1 MAETMNM
8 KELFALLV
16 RRCRAV
22 LLTALIFA
30 VLLGGVQAFRTSRSN
45 SDESD
50 VSAEE
55 QIASQYADLAAL
67 KQQLTTTKAKVAS
80 LQEYVVQAPLM
91 EIDPYR
97 VYTTTMLIGLTPAEN
112 APGVSASQEYS
123 DAENA
128 PGDSASQEY
137 SDGAVCAAWLAGTD
151 IQKLAADTSFAEIGN
166 LYLQDLF
173 SAKPLSGGV
182 LSLRTYGTSQE
193 RAEELADMLYQGLHR
208 QFSGESSSMPT
219 VNAVLSSAT
228 LCETNTEIADK
239 QDKIFK
245 ELTTAKESLTTL
257 TSKVQ
262 SQESALP
269 HDDETP
275 SPVKSG
281 VKYAVL
287 GFAVGI
293 ILACLWILVKAM
305 FSGRIETAG
314 QLETMGDAPYWGT
327 LAVAKRKSDRWAD
340 AILGETLWADRNAA
354 AAHLADRVAACDSA
368 SAGIAIIS
376 SLSDQ
381 PEELDDF
388 VAALK
393 DRDYSV
399 SVIMNVA
406 SDPAAFACLKKNGLI
421 LLAERR
427 GMTRMERLK
436 AVNKLMH
443 SFSRKANGT
452 FFF

>member
-30 VLLGGVQAFRTSRSN
+30 VLLGGMQAFRTSRSN

-112 APGVSASQEYS
+112 APVA
-123 DAENA
+123 
-128 PGDSASQEY
+128 SASQEY

-208 QFSGESSSMPT
+208 QFSGESSSIPT

-262 SQESALP
+262 SQELALP

-293 ILACLWILVKAM
+293 ILVCLWILVKAV

-314 QLETMGDAPYWGT
+314 QLETMGGAPYWGT

-436 AVNKLMH
+436 AVHTLMH

>member
-22 LLTALIFA
+22 LLTALVFA

-67 KQQLTTTKAKVAS
+67 KQQLTTTKAKEAS

-112 APGVSASQEYS
+112 APVA
-123 DAENA
+123 
-128 PGDSASQEY
+128 SASQEY

-208 QFSGESSSMPT
+208 QFSGESSSIPA

-262 SQESALP
+262 SQELALP

-281 VKYAVL
+281 MKYAVL

-293 ILACLWILVKAM
+293 ILACLWILVKAV

-314 QLETMGDAPYWGT
+314 QLEAMGGAPYWGT

-340 AILGETLWADRNAA
+340 AILEETLWADRQAA
-354 AAHLADRVAACDSA
+354 AAHLVDRVAACDSA

-436 AVNKLMH
+436 AVHTLMH

>member
-55 QIASQYADLAAL
+55 KIASQYADLAAL

-80 LQEYVVQAPLM
+80 LQEYTTHAPLM

-112 APGVSASQEYS
+112 APVASASQ
-123 DAENA
+123 D
-128 PGDSASQEY
+128 Y

-208 QFSGESSSMPT
+208 QFSGESSSTPT
-219 VNAVLSSAT
+219 VNTVLSSAT

-269 HDDETP
+269 HGDETP

-314 QLETMGDAPYWGT
+314 QLETMGGAPYWGT

-368 SAGIAIIS
+368 SAGITIIS

-436 AVNKLMH
+436 AVDKLMH

>member
-112 APGVSASQEYS
+112 APGA
-123 DAENA
+123 
-128 PGDSASQEY
+128 SASQEY

-269 HDDETP
+269 HGDETP

-314 QLETMGDAPYWGT
+314 QLETMGGAPYWGT

-393 DRDYSV
+393 DPDYSV

-436 AVNKLMH
+436 AVDKLMH

>member
-8 KELFALLV
+8 KELFAVLV

-67 KQQLTTTKAKVAS
+67 KQQMTTTKAKVAS

-112 APGVSASQEYS
+112 APGA
-123 DAENA
+123 
-128 PGDSASQEY
+128 SASQEY

-208 QFSGESSSMPT
+208 QFSGESSSTPT

-257 TSKVQ
+257 ISKVQ
-262 SQESALP
+262 SQELALP

-314 QLETMGDAPYWGT
+314 QLETMGGAPYWGT

>member
-67 KQQLTTTKAKVAS
+67 KQQMTTTKAKVAS

-112 APGVSASQEYS
+112 APGA
-123 DAENA
+123 
-128 PGDSASQEY
+128 SASQEY

-208 QFSGESSSMPT
+208 QFSGESSSIPT

-314 QLETMGDAPYWGT
+314 QLETMGGAPYWGT

-436 AVNKLMH
+436 AVDKLMH

>member
-112 APGVSASQEYS
+112 APGA
-123 DAENA
+123 
-128 PGDSASQEY
+128 SASQEY

-208 QFSGESSSMPT
+208 QFSGESSSTPT

-269 HDDETP
+269 HGDETP

-314 QLETMGDAPYWGT
+314 QLETMGGAPYWGT

>member
-67 KQQLTTTKAKVAS
+67 KQQMTTTKAKVAS

-112 APGVSASQEYS
+112 APGA
-123 DAENA
+123 
-128 PGDSASQEY
+128 SASQEY

-208 QFSGESSSMPT
+208 QFSGESSSIPT

-269 HDDETP
+269 HGDETP

-314 QLETMGDAPYWGT
+314 QLETMGGAPYWGT

>member
-67 KQQLTTTKAKVAS
+67 KQQMTTTKAKVAS

-112 APGVSASQEYS
+112 APGA
-123 DAENA
+123 
-128 PGDSASQEY
+128 SASQEY

-314 QLETMGDAPYWGT
+314 QLETMGGAPYWGT

-436 AVNKLMH
+436 AVHKLMH

>member
-1 MAETMNM
+1 
-8 KELFALLV
+8 
-16 RRCRAV
+16 
-22 LLTALIFA
+22 
-30 VLLGGVQAFRTSRSN
+30 
-45 SDESD
+45 
-50 VSAEE
+50 
-55 QIASQYADLAAL
+55 
-67 KQQLTTTKAKVAS
+67 
-80 LQEYVVQAPLM
+80 M
-91 EIDPYR
+91 EIDPYG
-97 VYTTTMLIGLTPAEN
+97 VYSTPMLFGLTPAEN
-112 APGVSASQEYS
+112 APG
-123 DAENA
+123 
-128 PGDSASQEY
+128 GSASQEY

-208 QFSGESSSMPT
+208 QFSGESSSTPT

-269 HDDETP
+269 HGGETP

-314 QLETMGDAPYWGT
+314 QLEAMGGAPYWGT

-436 AVNKLMH
+436 AVDKLMH

>member
-67 KQQLTTTKAKVAS
+67 KQQMTTTKAKVAS

-112 APGVSASQEYS
+112 APEA
-123 DAENA
+123 
-128 PGDSASQEY
+128 SASQEY

-262 SQESALP
+262 SQELALP

-314 QLETMGDAPYWGT
+314 QLETMGGAPYWGT

-436 AVNKLMH
+436 AVDKLMH

>member
-112 APGVSASQEYS
+112 APGA
-123 DAENA
+123 
-128 PGDSASQEY
+128 SASQEY

-173 SAKPLSGGV
+173 SAKPLSSGV

-208 QFSGESSSMPT
+208 QFSGESSSTPT

-257 TSKVQ
+257 ISKVQ

-269 HDDETP
+269 HGDETP

-314 QLETMGDAPYWGT
+314 QLETMGGAPYWGT

-393 DRDYSV
+393 DRGYSV

-406 SDPAAFACLKKNGLI
+406 SDPAAFACLKKDGLI

-436 AVNKLMH
+436 AVHKLMH

>member
-55 QIASQYADLAAL
+55 KIASQYADLAAL

-80 LQEYVVQAPLM
+80 LQEYTTHAPLM

-112 APGVSASQEYS
+112 APGA
-123 DAENA
+123 
-128 PGDSASQEY
+128 SASQEY

-182 LSLRTYGTSQE
+182 LSLRTYGTSRE

-208 QFSGESSSMPT
+208 QFSGESSSIPT

-293 ILACLWILVKAM
+293 ILACLWILVKAL

-314 QLETMGDAPYWGT
+314 QLETMSGAPYWGT

-340 AILGETLWADRNAA
+340 AILGETLWADRKAA

-368 SAGIAIIS
+368 SAGITIIS

-436 AVNKLMH
+436 AVDKLMH

>member
-67 KQQLTTTKAKVAS
+67 KQQMTTTKAKVAS

-112 APGVSASQEYS
+112 APGA
-123 DAENA
+123 
-128 PGDSASQEY
+128 SASQEY

-406 SDPAAFACLKKNGLI
+406 SDPAAFACLKKDGLI

-436 AVNKLMH
+436 AVHKLMH

>member
-1 MAETMNM
+1 MNM

-30 VLLGGVQAFRTSRSN
+30 VLLGGVQAFRASRSN

-55 QIASQYADLAAL
+55 KIASQYADLAAL

-112 APGVSASQEYS
+112 APVA
-123 DAENA
+123 
-128 PGDSASQEY
+128 SASQEY

-151 IQKLAADTSFAEIGN
+151 IQKLAADTSFVEIGN

-182 LSLRTYGTSQE
+182 LSLRTYGTSRE

-208 QFSGESSSMPT
+208 QFSGESSSIPT

-262 SQESALP
+262 SQELALP

-314 QLETMGDAPYWGT
+314 QLETMGGAPYWGT

-436 AVNKLMH
+436 AVHTLMH

>member
-30 VLLGGVQAFRTSRSN
+30 VLLGGMQAFRTSRSN

-112 APGVSASQEYS
+112 APVA
-123 DAENA
+123 
-128 PGDSASQEY
+128 SASQEY

-208 QFSGESSSMPT
+208 QFSGESSSIPT

-262 SQESALP
+262 SQELALP

-293 ILACLWILVKAM
+293 ILACLWILVKAV

-314 QLETMGDAPYWGT
+314 QLEAMGGAPYWGT

-436 AVNKLMH
+436 AVHTLMH

>member
-112 APGVSASQEYS
+112 APVA
-123 DAENA
+123 
-128 PGDSASQEY
+128 SASQEY

-166 LYLQDLF
+166 LYLQNLF

-208 QFSGESSSMPT
+208 QFSGESSSIPT

-262 SQESALP
+262 SQELALP

-293 ILACLWILVKAM
+293 ILACLWILVRAV

-314 QLETMGDAPYWGT
+314 QLETMGGAPYWGT

-340 AILGETLWADRNAA
+340 AILEETLWADRQAA
-354 AAHLADRVAACDSA
+354 AAHLVDRVAACDSA

-381 PEELDDF
+381 AEELDDF

-436 AVNKLMH
+436 AVHTLMH

>member
-55 QIASQYADLAAL
+55 KIASQYADLAAL

-112 APGVSASQEYS
+112 APVA
-123 DAENA
+123 
-128 PGDSASQEY
+128 SASQEY

-208 QFSGESSSMPT
+208 QFSGESSSIPT

-262 SQESALP
+262 SQELALP

-293 ILACLWILVKAM
+293 ILACLWILVKAV

-314 QLETMGDAPYWGT
+314 QLETMGGAPYWGT

-340 AILGETLWADRNAA
+340 AILEETLWADRQAA
-354 AAHLADRVAACDSA
+354 AAHLVDRVAACDSA

-381 PEELDDF
+381 AEELDDF

-436 AVNKLMH
+436 AVHTLMH

>member
-55 QIASQYADLAAL
+55 KIASQYADLAAL

-112 APGVSASQEYS
+112 APVA
-123 DAENA
+123 
-128 PGDSASQEY
+128 SASQEY

-208 QFSGESSSMPT
+208 QFSGESSSIPT

-262 SQESALP
+262 SQELALP

-293 ILACLWILVKAM
+293 ILACLWILVKAV

-314 QLETMGDAPYWGT
+314 QLEAMGGAPYWGT

-406 SDPAAFACLKKNGLI
+406 SDPAAFACLKKNVLI

-436 AVNKLMH
+436 AVDKLMH

>member
-67 KQQLTTTKAKVAS
+67 KQQLTTTKAKVAY
-80 LQEYVVQAPLM
+80 LQEYVVQVPLM

-112 APGVSASQEYS
+112 APVA
-123 DAENA
+123 
-128 PGDSASQEY
+128 SASQEY

-182 LSLRTYGTSQE
+182 LSLRTYGTSQD

-208 QFSGESSSMPT
+208 QFSGESSSIPT

-262 SQESALP
+262 SQELALP

-281 VKYAVL
+281 MKYAVL

-293 ILACLWILVKAM
+293 ILACLWILVKAV

-314 QLETMGDAPYWGT
+314 QLEAMGGAPYWGT

-340 AILGETLWADRNAA
+340 AILEETLWADRQAA
-354 AAHLADRVAACDSA
+354 AAHLVDRVAACDSA

-436 AVNKLMH
+436 AVHTLMH

>member
-80 LQEYVVQAPLM
+80 LQEYTTHAPLM

-112 APGVSASQEYS
+112 APVA
-123 DAENA
+123 
-128 PGDSASQEY
+128 SASQEY

-208 QFSGESSSMPT
+208 QFSGESSSTPT

-269 HDDETP
+269 HGDETP

-314 QLETMGDAPYWGT
+314 QLETMGGAPYWGT

-436 AVNKLMH
+436 AVDKLMH

>member
-55 QIASQYADLAAL
+55 KIASQYADLAAL

-80 LQEYVVQAPLM
+80 LQEYTTHAPLM

-112 APGVSASQEYS
+112 APG
-123 DAENA
+123 
-128 PGDSASQEY
+128 GSASQEY

-208 QFSGESSSMPT
+208 QFSGESSSTPT

-269 HDDETP
+269 HGDETP

-314 QLETMGDAPYWGT
+314 QLEAMGGAPYWGT

-436 AVNKLMH
+436 AVDKLMH

>member
-67 KQQLTTTKAKVAS
+67 KQQMTTTKAKVAS

-112 APGVSASQEYS
+112 APGA
-123 DAENA
+123 
-128 PGDSASQEY
+128 SASQEY

-219 VNAVLSSAT
+219 INAVLSSAT

-314 QLETMGDAPYWGT
+314 QLETMGGAPYWGT

>member
-16 RRCRAV
+16 RRFRAV

-112 APGVSASQEYS
+112 APEA
-123 DAENA
+123 
-128 PGDSASQEY
+128 SASQEY

-151 IQKLAADTSFAEIGN
+151 IQKMAADTSFAEIGN

-269 HDDETP
+269 HGDETP

-314 QLETMGDAPYWGT
+314 QLETMGGAPYWGT

-436 AVNKLMH
+436 AVDKLMH

>member
-80 LQEYVVQAPLM
+80 LQEYTTHAPLM

-112 APGVSASQEYS
+112 APGA
-123 DAENA
+123 
-128 PGDSASQEY
+128 SASQEY

-208 QFSGESSSMPT
+208 QFSGESSSTPT

-257 TSKVQ
+257 ISKVQ

-269 HDDETP
+269 HGDETP

-314 QLETMGDAPYWGT
+314 QLETMGGAPYWGT

-406 SDPAAFACLKKNGLI
+406 SDPAAFVCLKKDGLI

>member
-67 KQQLTTTKAKVAS
+67 KQQLTATKAKVAS

-112 APGVSASQEYS
+112 APGA
-123 DAENA
+123 
-128 PGDSASQEY
+128 SASQEY

-269 HDDETP
+269 HGDETP

-314 QLETMGDAPYWGT
+314 QLETMGGAPYWGT

-406 SDPAAFACLKKNGLI
+406 SDPAAFACLKKDGLI

-436 AVNKLMH
+436 AVDKLMH

>member
-50 VSAEE
+50 VSSEE

-67 KQQLTTTKAKVAS
+67 KQQMTTTKAKVAS

-112 APGVSASQEYS
+112 APGA
-123 DAENA
+123 
-128 PGDSASQEY
+128 SASQEY

-314 QLETMGDAPYWGT
+314 QLETMGGAPYWGT

>member
-30 VLLGGVQAFRTSRSN
+30 VLLGGVQTFRTSRSN

-112 APGVSASQEYS
+112 APGA
-123 DAENA
+123 
-128 PGDSASQEY
+128 SASQEY

-208 QFSGESSSMPT
+208 QFSGESSSTPT

-257 TSKVQ
+257 ISKVQ
-262 SQESALP
+262 SQELALP

-314 QLETMGDAPYWGT
+314 QLETMGGAPYWGT

-436 AVNKLMH
+436 AVHKLMH

>member
-112 APGVSASQEYS
+112 APVASASQEYS
-123 DAENA
+123 
-128 PGDSASQEY
+128 Y
-137 SDGAVCAAWLAGTD
+137 GAVCAAWLAGTD

-173 SAKPLSGGV
+173 SAKPLSGGE

-208 QFSGESSSMPT
+208 QFSGESSSIPT

-262 SQESALP
+262 SQELALP

-293 ILACLWILVKAM
+293 ILACLWILVKAV

-314 QLETMGDAPYWGT
+314 QLETMGGAPYWGT

-340 AILGETLWADRNAA
+340 AILEETLWADRQAA

-436 AVNKLMH
+436 AVHTLMH

>member
-8 KELFALLV
+8 KELFTLLV

-55 QIASQYADLAAL
+55 KIASQYADLAAL

-80 LQEYVVQAPLM
+80 LQEYTTHAPLM

-112 APGVSASQEYS
+112 APVA
-123 DAENA
+123 
-128 PGDSASQEY
+128 SASQEY

-208 QFSGESSSMPT
+208 QFSGESSSTPT
-219 VNAVLSSAT
+219 VNTVLSSAT

-269 HDDETP
+269 HGDETP

-314 QLETMGDAPYWGT
+314 QLETMGGAPYWGT

-368 SAGIAIIS
+368 SAGITIIS

-436 AVNKLMH
+436 AVDKLMH

>member
-112 APGVSASQEYS
+112 APVA
-123 DAENA
+123 
-128 PGDSASQEY
+128 SASQEY

-208 QFSGESSSMPT
+208 QFSGESSSTPT
-219 VNAVLSSAT
+219 INAVLSSAT

-262 SQESALP
+262 SQELALP

-281 VKYAVL
+281 IKYAVL

-293 ILACLWILVKAM
+293 ILACLWILVKAV

-314 QLETMGDAPYWGT
+314 QLEAMGGAPYWGT

-340 AILGETLWADRNAA
+340 AIMGETLWADRNAA

-406 SDPAAFACLKKNGLI
+406 SDPAAFACLKKDGLI

-436 AVNKLMH
+436 AVHTLMH

>member
-30 VLLGGVQAFRTSRSN
+30 VLLGGVQAFRASRSN

-55 QIASQYADLAAL
+55 KIASQYADLAAL

-112 APGVSASQEYS
+112 APVA
-123 DAENA
+123 
-128 PGDSASQEY
+128 SASQEY

-151 IQKLAADTSFAEIGN
+151 IQKLAADTFFAEIGN

-208 QFSGESSSMPT
+208 QFSGESSSTPT

-262 SQESALP
+262 SQELALP

-293 ILACLWILVKAM
+293 ILACLWILVKAV

-314 QLETMGDAPYWGT
+314 QLETMGGAPYWGT
-327 LAVAKRKSDRWAD
+327 LAVVKRKSDRWAD

-406 SDPAAFACLKKNGLI
+406 SDPAAFACLKKDGLI

-436 AVNKLMH
+436 AVHTLMH

>member
-67 KQQLTTTKAKVAS
+67 KQQMTTTKAKVAS

-112 APGVSASQEYS
+112 APGA
-123 DAENA
+123 
-128 PGDSASQEY
+128 SASQEY

-314 QLETMGDAPYWGT
+314 QLETMGGAPYWGT

-436 AVNKLMH
+436 AVDKLMH

>member
-112 APGVSASQEYS
+112 APVA
-123 DAENA
+123 
-128 PGDSASQEY
+128 SASQEY

-208 QFSGESSSMPT
+208 QFSGESSSIPT

-262 SQESALP
+262 SQELALP

-293 ILACLWILVKAM
+293 ILACLWILVKTV

-314 QLETMGDAPYWGT
+314 QLETMGGAPYWGT

-340 AILGETLWADRNAA
+340 AILEETLWADRNAA
-354 AAHLADRVAACDSA
+354 AAHLVDRVAACDSA

-381 PEELDDF
+381 AEELDDF

-436 AVNKLMH
+436 AVHTLMH

>member
-112 APGVSASQEYS
+112 APGA
-123 DAENA
+123 
-128 PGDSASQEY
+128 SASQEY

-208 QFSGESSSMPT
+208 QFSGESSSTST

-314 QLETMGDAPYWGT
+314 QLETMGGAPYWGT

-436 AVNKLMH
+436 AVDKLMH

>member
-55 QIASQYADLAAL
+55 RIASQYADLAAL

-112 APGVSASQEYS
+112 APVA
-123 DAENA
+123 
-128 PGDSASQEY
+128 SASQEY

-151 IQKLAADTSFAEIGN
+151 IQKLAADTFFAEIGN

-208 QFSGESSSMPT
+208 QFSGESSSTPT

-262 SQESALP
+262 SQELALP

-293 ILACLWILVKAM
+293 ILACLWILVKAV

-314 QLETMGDAPYWGT
+314 QLETMGGAPYWGT

-381 PEELDDF
+381 AEELDDF

-406 SDPAAFACLKKNGLI
+406 SDPAAFACLKKDGLI

-436 AVNKLMH
+436 AVHTLMH

>member
-112 APGVSASQEYS
+112 APGA
-123 DAENA
+123 
-128 PGDSASQEY
+128 SASQEY

-208 QFSGESSSMPT
+208 QFSGESSSTPT

-257 TSKVQ
+257 ISKVQ
-262 SQESALP
+262 SQELALP

-314 QLETMGDAPYWGT
+314 QLETMGGAPYWGT

-436 AVNKLMH
+436 AVHKLMH

>member
-55 QIASQYADLAAL
+55 KIASQYADLAAL

-112 APGVSASQEYS
+112 APVA
-123 DAENA
+123 
-128 PGDSASQEY
+128 SASQEY

-193 RAEELADMLYQGLHR
+193 RAEALADMLYQGLHR
-208 QFSGESSSMPT
+208 QFSGESSSIPT

-262 SQESALP
+262 SQELALP

-293 ILACLWILVKAM
+293 ILACLWILVKAV

-314 QLETMGDAPYWGT
+314 QLETMGGAPYWGT

-436 AVNKLMH
+436 AVHTLMH

>member
-30 VLLGGVQAFRTSRSN
+30 VLLGGVQAFRASRSN

-55 QIASQYADLAAL
+55 KIASQYADLAAL

-97 VYTTTMLIGLTPAEN
+97 VYTTTMLIGSTPAEN
-112 APGVSASQEYS
+112 APVA
-123 DAENA
+123 
-128 PGDSASQEY
+128 SASQEY

-208 QFSGESSSMPT
+208 QFSGESSSIPT

-262 SQESALP
+262 SQELALP

-293 ILACLWILVKAM
+293 ILACLWILVKAV

-314 QLETMGDAPYWGT
+314 QLETMGGAPYWGT

-340 AILGETLWADRNAA
+340 ALLGETLWADRNAA

-436 AVNKLMH
+436 AVHTLMH

>member
-16 RRCRAV
+16 RRCRAG

-55 QIASQYADLAAL
+55 KIASQYADLAAL

-112 APGVSASQEYS
+112 APVA
-123 DAENA
+123 
-128 PGDSASQEY
+128 SASQEY

-193 RAEELADMLYQGLHR
+193 
-208 QFSGESSSMPT
+208 
-219 VNAVLSSAT
+219 LS
-228 LCETNTEIADK
+228 
-239 QDKIFK
+239 
-245 ELTTAKESLTTL
+245 
-257 TSKVQ
+257 
-262 SQESALP
+262 
-269 HDDETP
+269 
-275 SPVKSG
+275 
-281 VKYAVL
+281 
-287 GFAVGI
+287 
-293 ILACLWILVKAM
+293 
-305 FSGRIETAG
+305 
-314 QLETMGDAPYWGT
+314 
-327 LAVAKRKSDRWAD
+327 
-340 AILGETLWADRNAA
+340 
-354 AAHLADRVAACDSA
+354 
-368 SAGIAIIS
+368 
-376 SLSDQ
+376 
-381 PEELDDF
+381 
-388 VAALK
+388 
-393 DRDYSV
+393 
-399 SVIMNVA
+399 
-406 SDPAAFACLKKNGLI
+406 LI
-421 LLAERR
+421 
-427 GMTRMERLK
+427 
-436 AVNKLMH
+436 H
-443 SFSRKANGT
+443 I
-452 FFF
+452 